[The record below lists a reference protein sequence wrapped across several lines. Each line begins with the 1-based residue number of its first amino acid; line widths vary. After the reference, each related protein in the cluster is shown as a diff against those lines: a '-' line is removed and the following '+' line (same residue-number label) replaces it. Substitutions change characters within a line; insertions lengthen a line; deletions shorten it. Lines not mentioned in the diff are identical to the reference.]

1 MGPDWLDSLKAPSN
15 SCNNFST
22 LNKDT
27 NLKLEKSMQEPLV
40 SAANTLNIWGRM
52 SSINVKKV
60 VWTAQEL
67 GLNFQ
72 RTEAGGQFGV
82 VTTPAYMR
90 LNPNAT
96 VPVIEDED
104 FTLWESNVIVRYL
117 CAKHSPGQLYPTNL
131 RERFA
136 AEQWMDWQQ
145 TNLNP
150 VSRPGFW
157 QLIRTAPEQR
167 NVDVIAESNAAVE
180 SLMDVLD
187 AQLGRHAF
195 VAGDHFTMAD
205 IPLGCEVHRWFG
217 LPQQRQSRPNIERWF
232 QGLAARQTSA
242 GVLDMA
248 LS

>member
-1 MGPDWLDSLKAPSN
+1 
-15 SCNNFST
+15 
-22 LNKDT
+22 
-27 NLKLEKSMQEPLV
+27 MQEPFV
-40 SAANTLNIWGRM
+40 SAVNTLNIWGRM
-52 SSINVKKV
+52 SSVNVKKV

-82 VTTPAYMR
+82 VKTPAYMR

-145 TNLNP
+145 THLNP

-167 NVDVIAESNAAVE
+167 NADVIAESNAAVE
-180 SLMDVLD
+180 SLMGVLD

-195 VAGDHFTMAD
+195 VAGNHFTMAD
-205 IPLGCEVHRWFG
+205 IPLGCEVQRWFG